1 MRWIT
6 SLRHNE
12 CVYIEDIE
20 NIKYSNIEEYGFLV
34 AHGIKSLLRVPL
46 MTENAELLGFIGVD
60 NPVPNVPVSSI
71 DFGLKA
77 ISYFLVSVLTKD
89 KLEKQLEDMSFK
101 DMLTGLQNRNKFIND
116 IDTVQNI
123 QNRHVGIAYV
133 DMNGL
138 KAVNDSLGHEKGNEA
153 LQAIASRLL
162 SLFRRNNLYRIG
174 GDEFV
179 VLCPEIPKDVFEKK
193 VKELKEKSSGEDGG
207 KYSVAVGHL
216 WFEQVIDLK
225 NTSGKP
231 TGSCMRTK
239 RLFTLPELPGKCRV
253 KHLPEFKYNLL

>member
-1 MRWIT
+1 
-6 SLRHNE
+6 
-12 CVYIEDIE
+12 
-20 NIKYSNIEEYGFLV
+20 
-34 AHGIKSLLRVPL
+34 

-225 NTSGKP
+225 KHVRETDRLMYENKKAFYAAGAPRKMPGETSSGI
-231 TGSCMRTK
+231 
-239 RLFTLPELPGKCRV
+239 
-253 KHLPEFKYNLL
+253 

>member
-1 MRWIT
+1 MVRWIT

-225 NTSGKP
+225 KHVRETDRLMYENKKAFYAAGAPRKMPGETSSGI
-231 TGSCMRTK
+231 
-239 RLFTLPELPGKCRV
+239 
-253 KHLPEFKYNLL
+253 